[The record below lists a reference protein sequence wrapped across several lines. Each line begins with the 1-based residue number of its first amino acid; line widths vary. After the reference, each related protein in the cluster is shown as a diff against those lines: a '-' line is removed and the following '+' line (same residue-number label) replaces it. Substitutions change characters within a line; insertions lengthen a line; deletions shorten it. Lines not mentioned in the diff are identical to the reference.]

1 MSSPASK
8 IAPNQELLPP
18 AGDARPT
25 GRAQKKEVCD
35 LAVEVVG
42 LSCGYGGAA
51 ILEDLHFAVR
61 TGEIFFI
68 IGGSGCGKSTLMRS
82 LIGLHPPLAGE
93 VRFFGEVF
101 DSSNLASL
109 AVSRPRHGPPRL
121 THLSPPS
128 PCPKKGSATLGVLYQ
143 SSALW
148 SSLTLRENVALPL
161 REYGQLSAREVDE
174 IATLKLTQV
183 GLCGFEDYYPS
194 EISGGM
200 KKRAGLARA
209 LALDPPLVFLDEPSA
224 GLDPINARKL
234 DELMLQIRDLFGTT
248 LVVISHELGSIFR
261 VADRLILL
269 DKAARGIIAAGAPH
283 ELARTSRDPRVREF
297 LGHGTAPQ

>member
-35 LAVEVVG
+35 LAVEVTG
-42 LSCGYGGAA
+42 LSCGYGDVA
-51 ILEDLHFAVR
+51 ILEGLDFEVR
-61 TGEIFFI
+61 TGEVFFI

-82 LIGLHPPLAGE
+82 LIGLNPPLAGE
-93 VRFFGEVF
+93 VRFFGE
-101 DSSNLASL
+101 NASL
-109 AVSRPRHGPPRL
+109 EPTGLPALRPREARQ
-121 THLSPPS
+121 
-128 PCPKKGSATLGVLYQ
+128 KKGSATLGVLYQ

-161 REYGQLSAREVDE
+161 REYGKLSSREVDE

-234 DELMLQIRDLFGTT
+234 DELILQIRDLFGTT

-269 DKAARGIIAAGAPH
+269 DKDARGIIAEGSPH
-283 ELARTSRDPRVREF
+283 DLASASLDPRVREF
-297 LGHGTAPQ
+297 LGHSPPK